1 MINGYPVHIA
11 TRKYQKRKHHKRR
24 INKKWQKRYGFREYD
39 LMPQGQVLMIN
50 GTLYMTETTFIELKE
65 ILKNERRIIQ
75 TNR

>member
-39 LMPQGQVLMIN
+39 LMPQGQVLLIN

-65 ILKNERRIIQ
+65 KLKIERRII
-75 TNR
+75 